1 MTTATTLLKRL
12 QARNI
17 DVWVDGDRLRCK
29 APSGALT
36 PALRREI
43 GDVREDLVAM
53 LRATQIKV
61 APAAPQRLVDRTQ
74 DFPLSFTQERLW
86 FLQEIDPDGIAYH
99 VPTVL
104 RLEGDLAA
112 SKLQASLSH
121 IVARH
126 EILRTSYRLGE
137 QGPVQRVQPPEP
149 CALPIVDLSGLPEVD
164 RRRETTRHTEAE
176 ATRPFDLKDGRV
188 MRALLIREASQR
200 HVLSLCMHH
209 IVTDARSAE
218 VFMHELTQTYTAL
231 ANGEEPHLPPLS
243 LQYADFSVWQRTRLQ
258 ESAVADQLAY
268 WRRHLAGLTPLS
280 ISTDFPRPAVQRN
293 AGARAGV
300 TVSRS
305 LLDALHALAKRE
317 HVTLY
322 VVLVAAFYVLL
333 ARLAD
338 RWDVAIGTPEEGRTH
353 PDLYPLLGCFVNTLV
368 LRVQSSPEA
377 SFVDLLQQVQSTVGA
392 ARSHGEVPFE
402 RVVQALEIPPDL
414 SRSPVFQVMFSYLG
428 ARLERETGQAA
439 ERLAQLEVSMLN
451 AHEPTAKFDLELE
464 VVETAQGLAAV
475 VEYDTDLYTAST
487 ARRLLADYEAL
498 LAALAADAGRPLAAL
513 PLAPVPLAAWNAT
526 EQAYPLTRT
535 AAGLVAEQAAARP
548 DAV

>member
-36 PALRREI
+36 PALRQEI

-53 LRATQIKV
+53 LRATQIEV

-176 ATRPFDLKDGRV
+176 ATRPFDLKGGRV

-200 HVLSLCMHH
+200 HVLSMCMHH

-243 LQYADFSVWQRTRLQ
+243 LQYSDFSVWQRTRLQ

-293 AGARAGV
+293 AGARAGI

-322 VVLVAAFYVLL
+322 VVLVAAFFVLL

-439 ERLAQLEVSMLN
+439 ERLAQLDVSMLN

-498 LAALAADAGRPLAAL
+498 LAALATDAGRSLAAL

-526 EQAYPLTRT
+526 ERGYPLERT
-535 AAGLVAEQAAARP
+535 AAGLVAEQA
-548 DAV
+548 